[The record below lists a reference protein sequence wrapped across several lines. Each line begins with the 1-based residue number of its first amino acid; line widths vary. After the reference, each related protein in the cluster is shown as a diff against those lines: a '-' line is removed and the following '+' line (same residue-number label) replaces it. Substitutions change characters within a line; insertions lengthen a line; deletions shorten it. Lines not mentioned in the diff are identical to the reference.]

1 MCKLFVFK
9 SSRVQHLKYI
19 RTHQIYFLFYSTI
32 TCPIPAGTYSR
43 CRLQDFFSNMR
54 KTMWVVSALVS
65 ISYLNSISCFMI
77 KPSLPIKFIQSSIKS
92 RSILK
97 IFSFYNFTH
106 SRIVIFDSSLTK
118 DAFISLLI
126 LCCVTIVTILLLYTL
141 SFKHFSL

>member
-1 MCKLFVFK
+1 MSSKVLEYNILNTSELTRYIFFSILPSRTPYQLVRIVDAVFK
-9 SSRVQHLKYI
+9 I
-19 RTHQIYFLFYSTI
+19 
-32 TCPIPAGTYSR
+32 
-43 CRLQDFFSNMR
+43 FFSNMR

>member
-1 MCKLFVFK
+1 MSSKVLVHNILNTSELTRYIFFSILPSRAPYQLVRIFDAVFK
-9 SSRVQHLKYI
+9 I
-19 RTHQIYFLFYSTI
+19 
-32 TCPIPAGTYSR
+32 
-43 CRLQDFFSNMR
+43 FFSNMR

-126 LCCVTIVTILLLYTL
+126 SCCITIVTILLSYTL